1 MTVEPTSSM
10 DSMPD
15 TPHPAEELTTSRRA
29 VVRALGA
36 GGVGAAVAAVFGRPE
51 RAAAQISSTTT
62 TTSPT
67 TTSPTTTSTT
77 TTSTTTTST
86 TPTPTTT
93 TTTTPST
100 TTTTTPPSENYVR
113 TTDVRLQ
120 TGNVKHFGAVGDGM
134 ADDTAAIQAAID
146 AHYLVYFPAGTYKCL
161 STLRLRNGS
170 HLLGEARGQA
180 GGGGNVVQIDS
191 RVVGLSANPAAV
203 RINAGSSNLGV
214 GITIENIWIKGS
226 AASSPD
232 YGYALFPS
240 YGVYAGPQTNG
251 LTIRESAIT
260 GFTVNVAL
268 LDATYCKIDHCY
280 IARAVNTNL
289 LVYGVCNQIKVSD
302 TQFVVPNE
310 TGSANR
316 SAVLSNVHLRPRNAL
331 QFPRWVS
338 IENCLID
345 EVAKNGQTNTLATL
359 RLDRSEDVSISETI
373 IYIPVLPPGD
383 AAGGYGVAVGSGCK
397 RVSLH
402 NVRVEPYSLTS
413 RHVPLQTILIDE
425 AAEATSLT
433 NVTTVANGGGDIAD
447 RAADTRAVNV
457 NGVSRLHRVT
467 DPRPAPADAGVGAVV
482 YDVVLKQPIFS
493 DGQTWRDANG
503 TVV

>member
-1 MTVEPTSSM
+1 M
-10 DSMPD
+10 
-15 TPHPAEELTTSRRA
+15 
-29 VVRALGA
+29 VRALGA

-51 RAAAQISSTTT
+51 RAAAQVVSTT
-62 TTSPT
+62 T

-77 TTSTTTTST
+77 TTSPTTTST
-86 TPTPTTT
+86 TPASTTT
-93 TTTTPST
+93 TSPST
-100 TTTTTPPSENYVR
+100 TTTTSPPSETYVR
-113 TTDVRLQ
+113 TTDVRLP
-120 TGNVKHFGAVGDGM
+120 TGNVKHFGAVGDGV

-146 AHYLVYFPAGTYKCL
+146 NHYLVYFPAGTYKCL

-170 HLLGEARGQA
+170 HLLGEARGQS

-191 RVVGLSANPAAV
+191 RVVGLSANPAAI

-214 GITIENIWIKGS
+214 GITIENVWVKGS

-268 LDATYCKIDHCY
+268 LDNTYCKIDHCY

-302 TQFVVPNE
+302 TQLVVPNE

-316 SAVLSNVHLRPRNAL
+316 AAVLSNVHLRPRNAL

-345 EVAKNGQTNTLATL
+345 EVAKNGQTNTIATL
-359 RLDRSEDVSISETI
+359 RLDQCEDVSVSETV
-373 IYIPVLPPGD
+373 IYTPVVPPGD
-383 AAGGYGVAVGSGCK
+383 PAGGYGVAVGSGCK
-397 RVSLH
+397 RVSLR
-402 NVRVEPYSLTS
+402 NVRVEPYSLTT

-425 AAEATSLT
+425 AAEAISLT
-433 NVTTVANGGGDIAD
+433 NVTTATNGGGDIAD
-447 RAADTRAVNV
+447 RAGDTRWVNV
-457 NGVSRLHRVT
+457 NGVSRLRTVT
-467 DPRPAPADAGVGAVV
+467 DPRPTAAGAGVGAVF
-482 YDVVLKQPIFS
+482 YDVGLKQPIFS
-493 DGQTWRDANG
+493 DGETWRDANG
-503 TVV
+503 TAV

>member
-1 MTVEPTSSM
+1 MTVDPTASGDAVLGEPGE
-10 DSMPD
+10 P
-15 TPHPAEELTTSRRA
+15 PASEEFTTSRRA

-36 GGVGAAVAAVFGRPE
+36 GGVGAAIAAVFGAPD
-51 RAAAQISSTTT
+51 RAAAQVSSTTT

-67 TTSPTTTSTT
+67 STSPTTTSSTTT
-77 TTSTTTTST
+77 TTSATSTST
-86 TPTPTTT
+86 TSAST
-93 TTTTPST
+93 TTTTPSGDI
-100 TTTTTPPSENYVR
+100 YVR
-113 TTDVRLQ
+113 TTDVRLP
-120 TGNVKHFGAVGDGM
+120 TGNVKHFGAMGDGV

-191 RVVGLSANPAAV
+191 RVVGLSATPAAI

-214 GITIENIWIKGS
+214 GVTIENIWIKGV

-310 TGSANR
+310 AGSANR
-316 SAVLSNVHLRPRNAL
+316 AAVLSNIHLRPRNAL

-345 EVAKNGQTNTLATL
+345 EVAKNGQTVTLATL
-359 RLDRSEDVSISETI
+359 RLDQCEDVSIGETV
-373 IYIPVLPPGD
+373 IYTPVVPPGD
-383 AAGGYGVAVGSGCK
+383 AAGGYGVAVGGGCK
-397 RVSLH
+397 RVSLR
-402 NVRVEPYSLTS
+402 NVRVEPYSLTA

-425 AAEATSLT
+425 AAEGTSLT
-433 NVTTVANGGGDIAD
+433 NVTTVPNGGGDIAN
-447 RAADTRAVNV
+447 RAADTRWVNV
-457 NGVSRLHRVT
+457 NGVSRLRTVT
-467 DPRPAPADAGVGAVV
+467 GTRPSAADVGVGAVI
-482 YDVVLKQPIFS
+482 YDTELKRPLYC

-503 TVV
+503 TVI